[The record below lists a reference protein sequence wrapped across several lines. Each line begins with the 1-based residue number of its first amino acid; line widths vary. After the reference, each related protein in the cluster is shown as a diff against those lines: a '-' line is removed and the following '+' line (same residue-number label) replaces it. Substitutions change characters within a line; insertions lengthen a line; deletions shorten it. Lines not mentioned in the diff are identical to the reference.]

1 MSFII
6 EIDNREPSIIKN
18 WFKSNNYKFEL
29 KNLEL
34 GDFIIRDDFNNILLI
49 IERKTIE
56 DLLASVKD
64 GRYIEQ
70 SQRYLQLNLPSNK
83 IYYIIEGNIN
93 RYAFDSI
100 EYKTVYSCIYSLSF
114 KKGFS
119 VFFQNNTN
127 ETINFIS
134 QFLNR
139 IISNNETFNNN
150 ENQKNNNNN
159 NNDDK
164 KDNETVP
171 ISLIKKANVSKDNLD
186 CHMLNLIPGI
196 GMGTAKEI
204 LSKFNNSFFELW
216 KSVKED
222 KVENENNLNQI
233 KVNNRKLSKK
243 IIENINSYLV

>member
-1 MSFII
+1 MSFLI

-34 GDFIIRDDFNNILLI
+34 GDFIIRDNFNNILLI

-100 EYKTVYSCIYSLSF
+100 EYKTVYSCVYSLSF

-119 VFFQNNTN
+119 VFFQNNTD

-150 ENQKNNNNN
+150 ENN
-159 NNDDK
+159 K
-164 KDNETVP
+164 KDNETLS

-243 IIENINSYLV
+243 IIENINNYLL

>member
-34 GDFIIRDDFNNILLI
+34 GDFIIRDNFNNILLI

-70 SQRYLQLNLPSNK
+70 SQRYLQINLPSNK

-100 EYKTVYSCIYSLSF
+100 EYKTVYSCVYSLSF

-150 ENQKNNNNN
+150 E
-159 NNDDK
+159 
-164 KDNETVP
+164 TLP
-171 ISLIKKANVSKDNLD
+171 ISLIKKASVSKDNLD

-243 IIENINSYLV
+243 IIENINNYLV